1 MMKKIL
7 SMMTAICLVLS
18 FACAEETPSKLM
30 SKAIRIAE
38 DGEELI
44 QMTEE
49 DLYDV
54 IGIEP
59 DEYTDFAYLTDHDS
73 LSGRE
78 IILLCA
84 TDEEAAETL
93 EEKLEEYRQYRLHM
107 TQNYPDQAEAY
118 RDLKQA
124 EVQREDLLV
133 VLSVAAPDPQE
144 ADLLLQED

>member
-49 DLYDV
+49 DL
-54 IGIEP
+54 
-59 DEYTDFAYLTDHDS
+59 
-73 LSGRE
+73 
-78 IILLCA
+78 
-84 TDEEAAETL
+84 
-93 EEKLEEYRQYRLHM
+93 
-107 TQNYPDQAEAY
+107 
-118 RDLKQA
+118 
-124 EVQREDLLV
+124 
-133 VLSVAAPDPQE
+133 
-144 ADLLLQED
+144 